1 MMMMIIYLTR
11 SNLRKPHL
19 QGKLKNSP
27 HLKQWTQNGNKKTVL
42 ARETKKGASKGRIM
56 NG

>member
-1 MMMMIIYLTR
+1 MMMIIYLTR

-27 HLKQWTQNGNKKTVL
+27 QHDPKINNMSLIINEKTPEDITAEAYATV
-42 ARETKKGASKGRIM
+42 T
-56 NG
+56 